1 MTVKVLSVLTENAE
15 LLAIELKEYDIMDRA
30 GYIGWPSSLR
40 VNQNT

>member
-15 LLAIELKEYDIMDRA
+15 LLAIELEYDIMDRA
-30 GYIGWPSSLR
+30 RYIGWPSSLR